1 MSCPS
6 AHSFPDEIV
15 ERLLQV
21 EDADALGAIFSHISS
36 KEEIKE
42 FMLAFQSL
50 RAQRCADAMIGARMS
65 QKFYRTPDGPEQEA
79 RDARL
84 KNPSENDKHRF
95 QSFYRYD
102 TRSEVNNW
110 WEGRKSKAQ

>member
-1 MSCPS
+1 M
-6 AHSFPDEIV
+6 V
-15 ERLLQV
+15 ERLFQV
-21 EDADALGAIFSHISS
+21 EDADALGAIFSHITS

-42 FMLAFQSL
+42 FMLAFQGI
-50 RAQRCADAMIGARMS
+50 RAQRCADAIIGARMS
-65 QKFYRTPDGPEQEA
+65 QKFYHIPDGPEQEA

-102 TRSEVNNW
+102 TRSEVNSW